1 MPHHNGCAPDF
12 TRELQVGL
20 ELRRIAH
27 PMQFVLLA
35 VWGME
40 RGLVVYCTVFVADVY
55 KWEAF
60 KIHVN

>member
-1 MPHHNGCAPDF
+1 
-12 TRELQVGL
+12 
-20 ELRRIAH
+20 
-27 PMQFVLLA
+27 MQFVLLA

-55 KWEAF
+55 EWEAF